1 MKRSQK
7 TWILLS
13 IAISTAVIV
22 AVFAFTFNV
31 DTLYAILRI
40 NILFLIGAIALRIV
54 SLVFWALRLKVMT
67 RSLGYDVNLRYLF
80 NAVLVNLFAGAITPG
95 QAGGDPVRVHE
106 LYKASVKV
114 GDATAVVIMERVLDG
129 AVLVVM
135 GILAIAILGPIWNQ
149 LGTGLALAMFL
160 GWIFIAG
167 IIALIYYSVKKPE
180 PAKAAFKKIL
190 EWIERRAPG
199 KTIRKVI
206 ERADDELENFF
217 SGIRSFTG
225 NSRGLI
231 LGLGCTTG
239 FWVSEFFVASIL
251 LVALGQ
257 PPFIAE
263 SYLFQLIIAVIM
275 MVPFTPG
282 SSGIAEISAASL
294 YALIIPSAVL
304 GMFILLWRG
313 LFFYFNIVVGFL
325 ASLNTYRQGMTS
337 DDCDQ

>member
-13 IAISTAVIV
+13 IVISSVVIV
-22 AVFAFTFNV
+22 AVFAATFNV

-40 NILFLIGAIALRIV
+40 NILFLLGAIALRIV

-80 NAVLVNLFAGAITPG
+80 NTVLVNLFAGAVTPG

-167 IIALIYYSVKKPE
+167 IIALIYYSVKKPD

-199 KTIRKVI
+199 KTIRNMI

-313 LFFYFNIVVGFL
+313 LFFYFNLIVGFL
-325 ASLNTYRQGMTS
+325 ASLNTYRQGINS
-337 DDCDQ
+337 DECD